1 MLQSNRVS
9 HPTRTS
15 PGARL
20 ALPAHSRA
28 PRLLVEVTG
37 RCAWPCV
44 STPREMSTI
53 EHCRL
58 RLPSCLLHAHTVRSW
73 NHVLRDVPVT
83 GRGATAINVLAG
95 RRAEDAKETKTATA
109 ARVVRTLS
117 LVRLPPHYPMA
128 G

>member
-1 MLQSNRVS
+1 MLQSNRMS
-9 HPTRTS
+9 HPDCTS
-15 PGARL
+15 PGARPTAL
-20 ALPAHSRA
+20 AHPRA
-28 PRLLVEVTG
+28 PRWLVEVAV
-37 RCAWPCV
+37 RCAWLCGR
-44 STPREMSTI
+44 TLRAMCSTI
-53 EHCRL
+53 YCRL
-58 RLPSCLLHAHTVRSW
+58 RLPSRPLPSHPMRSW
-73 NHVLRDVPVT
+73 NHVPRDVPIT

>member
-1 MLQSNRVS
+1 MLQSNRMS
-9 HPTRTS
+9 HPDRTS
-15 PGARL
+15 PGARPTAL
-20 ALPAHSRA
+20 AHPRA
-28 PRLLVEVTG
+28 PRWLVEVAV
-37 RCAWPCV
+37 RCAWLCGR
-44 STPREMSTI
+44 TPRALSHI

-58 RLPSCLLHAHTVRSW
+58 RLRSCLLHDHTMCSL
-73 NHVLRDVPVT
+73 NHVCFAVPIT
-83 GRGATAINVLAG
+83 DRGATAINVLAG